1 MRSIIPRTRI
11 LGLGI
16 AALAL
21 AFAEDSDA
29 HPHHEAPAV
38 VPASVDLTAPSTIPA
53 VDVTIGSLPIEV
65 FTRALGRCTWQA
77 DARDTD
83 SGATVAFCPA
93 GTAPITSAVSIED
106 YEGGDHHHL
115 VNLSPGVNSWA
126 GAPIDGL
133 FDGEGLSDSH
143 PQSHGEPPPDL
154 TTVASFTSTA
164 SGSGTSIHYN
174 YTGTNEPNDLRTLC
188 CESLEQRSDLDE
200 LENCRYESELVPV
213 EPESDP
219 DLAGQYVA
227 TLACSGGRHV
237 TSGGCHAQFL
247 HDSEW
252 GLTGSHP
259 YVNGDTLE
267 HPDGAHATTPGET
280 GWACR
285 LDREPFMWA
294 PPTVYEEGI
303 GITVLCCY

>member
-1 MRSIIPRTRI
+1 
-11 LGLGI
+11 
-16 AALAL
+16 
-21 AFAEDSDA
+21 
-29 HPHHEAPAV
+29 
-38 VPASVDLTAPSTIPA
+38 VPSWP
-53 VDVTIGSLPIEV
+53 LPIEV
-65 FTRALGRCTWQA
+65 FIRALGRCEWQA
-77 DARDTD
+77 DGFDT
-83 SGATVAFCPA
+83 GAGGIMAYCPA
-93 GTAPITSAVSIED
+93 GTAPITSAVSIDD
-106 YEGGDHHHL
+106 YEGTEHNHL

-126 GAPIDGL
+126 GVAIDGV

-143 PQSHGEPPPDL
+143 AQFHGEPPPDF
-154 TTVASFTSTA
+154 TTVASFTNTA
-164 SGSGTSIHYN
+164 NGSGTSIHYT
-174 YTGTNEPNDLRTLC
+174 YTGNSEPNDVRTLC
-188 CESLEQRSDLDE
+188 CESLDQRSDLDE

-227 TLACSGGRHV
+227 TLACSGSRHV

-259 YVNGDTLE
+259 YVNGDTIE
-267 HPDGAHATTPGET
+267 HPDGPHATTPGET

-285 LDREPFMWA
+285 LDREPLMWD